1 MTSCPLLVS
10 TAEAAFIAGLT
21 ERQMNRMV
29 DERLVPDSLVAQRDG
44 MRRFTRLCA
53 AFARFYFDTE
63 DLLTAAARRQVVEEL
78 AQRVGR
84 LQARDEV
91 LALAWVPQDM
101 SWKVARCAVEIDV
114 TPYVATALVRAR
126 EVDQADALVSV
137 DPEVL
142 GGEPVFAGTRVPID
156 IVLASVDAGVDQ
168 QRLQG
173 SYRFLTPAHL
183 AAARV
188 WREVHP
194 RRGRPRRLAQEPPAM
209 TPLSSRVVRRAA
221 A

>member
-1 MTSCPLLVS
+1 
-10 TAEAAFIAGLT
+10 
-21 ERQMNRMV
+21 
-29 DERLVPDSLVAQRDG
+29 
-44 MRRFTRLCA
+44 MRRFTRLSA

-63 DLLTAAARRQVVEEL
+63 ELLTAAARRQVVEEL
-78 AQRVGR
+78 AQRVGG

-91 LALAWVPQDM
+91 LALTRGSQDM

-114 TPYVATALVRAR
+114 TSYVATVLVRAR
-126 EVDQADALVSV
+126 EVDQANTLVSV
-137 DPEVL
+137 DPEVM

-156 IVLASVDAGVDQ
+156 IVLGSMDAGIDQ

-173 SYRFLTPAHL
+173 SYRFLTPVHL

-188 WREVHP
+188 WRQVHP
-194 RRGRPRRLAQEPPAM
+194 RRGRPRRLAQEPSAM
-209 TPLSSRVVRRAA
+209 THLSSRVVRRAA